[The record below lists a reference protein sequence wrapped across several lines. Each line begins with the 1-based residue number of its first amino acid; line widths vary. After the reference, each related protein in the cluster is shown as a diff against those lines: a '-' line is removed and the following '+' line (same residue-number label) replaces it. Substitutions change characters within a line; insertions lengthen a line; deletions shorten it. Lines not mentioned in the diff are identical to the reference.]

1 MKMEKSATTLNF
13 ILLITGLLATVRSN
27 AFIDGDIPHDPGYAF
42 LGAALLF
49 TCAMLGTRRK

>member
-1 MKMEKSATTLNF
+1 MKLRKFASF
-13 ILLITGLLATVRSN
+13 VLLVAGLLATVSSN
-27 AFIDGDIPHDPGYAF
+27 AFIDGDIPHNPRYAF